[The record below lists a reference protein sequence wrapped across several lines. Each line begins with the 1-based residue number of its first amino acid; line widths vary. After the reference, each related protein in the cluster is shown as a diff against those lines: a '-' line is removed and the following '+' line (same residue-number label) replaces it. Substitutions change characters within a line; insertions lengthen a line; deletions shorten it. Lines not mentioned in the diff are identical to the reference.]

1 MTKLHGIFFTILFLL
16 MASKSK
22 GQSSPDLPIDVEDL
36 ITFLNDFLELEN
48 MDMFLVTSSNT
59 TWKKN
64 RHENQLLSAIFGKS
78 HSIFQ
83 YDIDE
88 MERLQ
93 AEFPI
98 EPCPV
103 YQSKVGSAINY
114 TTFFMKEGQ
123 IYKRRPLFINGRHQ
137 RLLFVHLNSKE
148 LIPKMLQVLDD
159 SILWCDEK
167 RDLGF
172 YHADTRLLFLVND
185 EEEMKIIYSHN
196 NIQRHAKVSVMLY
209 IPLNRKYIIYNYNFF
224 KEESYPIF
232 AWSKD
237 HKLSHTKDIYNE
249 LKDFN
254 SYEFK
259 VGTNLYSHHMLA
271 TKLTKEEGYTK
282 TNKYKDYWGYEYS
295 IIEEASKQFNFN
307 FKIINPADGQWG
319 KINEKTGKWTGVV
332 GDVIYNTIDIA
343 ISAIFQTFSRRMA
356 LDGTVHFSD
365 DYLVIVAPN
374 AKKFPQYL
382 ALINPFTPVVWL
394 CMALFIFIC
403 SAAFYIIANLE
414 QRITG
419 FELKDWAV
427 LKNAFWYVYGTYI
440 GESITRDTKSK
451 NAFAVRC
458 VIAVWLYYSF
468 ILLSAYG
475 GELKAFLTNPR
486 YTSPIETVKGV
497 VDSGLPWGMVLYGE
511 DEERIM
517 AETTDPY
524 LKRLWEEKKG
534 YEIYSSYRFKSSHGR
549 KND

>member
-1 MTKLHGIFFTILFLL
+1 MQSRSNYYSDIAPAHTSAVGI
-16 MASKSK
+16 
-22 GQSSPDLPIDVEDL
+22 
-36 ITFLNDFLELEN
+36 
-48 MDMFLVTSSNT
+48 MDRYP
-59 TWKKN
+59 K
-64 RHENQLLSAIFGKS
+64 
-78 HSIFQ
+78 
-83 YDIDE
+83 DE

-123 IYKRRPLFINGRHQ
+123 IYKRQPLFINGRHQ

-172 YHADTRLLFLVND
+172 IMPIRDC
-185 EEEMKIIYSHN
+185 
-196 NIQRHAKVSVMLY
+196 
-209 IPLNRKYIIYNYNFF
+209 F
-224 KEESYPIF
+224 KESYPIL

-343 ISAIFQTFSRRMA
+343 ISAFFKHF
-356 LDGTVHFSD
+356 LDAWH
-365 DYLVIVAPN
+365 LME
-374 AKKFPQYL
+374 
-382 ALINPFTPVVWL
+382 PFTSQMTT
-394 CMALFIFIC
+394 C
-403 SAAFYIIANLE
+403 AAFYIIANLE

-458 VIAVWLYYSF
+458 VVAVWLYYSF

-524 LKRLWEEKKG
+524 LKRLWEEKRVMKYIPVIDLNPVMEEKMIKIDWKSG
-534 YEIYSSYRFKSSHGR
+534 LEPIIFVRYSTSGGNPLVHKAPTPILMNNYCGWAFYPHNRWRETFDKFLQNTKEAGLVNHWIKRTWYKMKDDFNNEKTSQ
-549 KND
+549 KNGILK